1 MLSLRSETPSSWVER
16 IEPHLDTVLVD
27 HAHCEKKAAGTA
39 LNMVFSYVEHSDFVV
54 PLTEIVEEELQHFR
68 QVVEILSARGVQLV
82 GQPQSSY
89 GRRLGALIRTTEP
102 EKAIDRCCV
111 AALIEARS
119 CERFT
124 LLRDHLEDRDLA
136 AFYGTLLE
144 SEARHHAVYLR
155 LAEAFASRETIRA
168 RLDELAEAEA
178 AIIAEGDPMAR
189 LHS

>member
-1 MLSLRSETPSSWVER
+1 MLSLRSETPVDWVAS
-16 IEPHLDTVLVD
+16 IEPHMDEILVD

-39 LNMVFSYVEHSDFVV
+39 MNMIFSYVEHPEFVV
-54 PLTEIVEEELQHFR
+54 PLTEVVEEELLHFR
-68 QVVEILSARGVQLV
+68 QVIAVLEARGQRLV

-89 GRRLGALIRTTEP
+89 GRRLGELVRTKEP
-102 EKAIDRCCV
+102 EKVIDRCCV

-124 LLRDHLEDRDLA
+124 LLRDHLKDRGLA

-144 SEARHHAVYLR
+144 SEARHHALYLR
-155 LAEAFASRETIRA
+155 LAEHFAPRETVRA
-168 RLDELAEAEA
+168 RFDQLAAQEASIVADGGPE
-178 AIIAEGDPMAR
+178 PR